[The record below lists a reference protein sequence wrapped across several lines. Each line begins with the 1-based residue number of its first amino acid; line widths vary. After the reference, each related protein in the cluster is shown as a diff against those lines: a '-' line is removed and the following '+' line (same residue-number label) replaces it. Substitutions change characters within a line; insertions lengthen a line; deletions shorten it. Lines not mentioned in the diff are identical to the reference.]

1 MELNREIIDNLN
13 KKYFLKGKKK
23 QADVYLIE
31 VEDKKIVVKDYKNK
45 SFFIRL
51 YGKRMAKREYK
62 NYLLVNDLFDFFP
75 NTYGMPDKY
84 SLAIEFID
92 GKTFGDVEKK
102 EEYCFAVSELKK
114 CIKKLHSEK
123 IYHLDLRKR
132 GNIIIKGKKVYL
144 IDLVSMVKLTKFSL
158 LNLVKPILKLADT
171 SSVLKWKQFI
181 CPSKLTEEE
190 KEKLK
195 KFQWVRMLWVF
206 NKPKLPGKN

>member
-1 MELNREIIDNLN
+1 MGLNREIIDSLD

-31 VEDKKIVVKDYKNK
+31 VENKKIVVKDYKNK
-45 SFFIRL
+45 SLFIKL
-51 YGKRMAKREYK
+51 YGKRMAKREYE
-62 NYLLVNDLFDFFP
+62 NYLLANRLFDFFP
-75 NTYGMPDKY
+75 KTYGMPDKY

-102 EEYCFAVSELKK
+102 EEYCFAVNELKK
-114 CIKKLHSEK
+114 CIKKLHSEN
-123 IYHLDLRKR
+123 IFHLDLRKR
-132 GNIIIKGKKVYL
+132 GNIIIKEKSVYL
-144 IDLVSMVKLTKFSL
+144 IDLVSMVNLTKFSL

-206 NKPKLPGKN
+206 NKPKLPGKD